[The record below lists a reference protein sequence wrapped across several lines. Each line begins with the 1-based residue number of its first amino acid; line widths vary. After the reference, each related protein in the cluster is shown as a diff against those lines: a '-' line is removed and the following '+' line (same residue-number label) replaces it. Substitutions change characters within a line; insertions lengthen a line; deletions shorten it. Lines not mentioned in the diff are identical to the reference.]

1 MKKSKD
7 LGVYDVAI
15 IGLGV
20 AGSNLAANLKP
31 HLKVIAIDKKDKEGD
46 CFDDNFH
53 KPCGGLLS
61 EGGQKALAKQGLNL
75 PNEVLV
81 NPQIFAINT
90 IDFGFKH
97 ASYIQKGYVN
107 MERHKFDLWL
117 KGLILS
123 HIHSFHCAYFKSIKK
138 DGTLYQVYFK
148 QEQGNVESN
157 TQYYTCKA
165 RIVVGADGAKSH
177 IRRFLYP
184 HLQTQSLVCIQQWYK
199 EHNKPMLS
207 CIFDKTLTPSYSW
220 SMSKDGYFIFGGAY
234 PHAHCKTAF
243 NTQKARLEG
252 LGFTFTEVLKQEAC
266 LVLQPQR
273 WRDFVRG
280 RSGIFLIGEAAGFIN
295 ASTLEGIS
303 GALHSSRILS
313 EVLNGIKSCNK
324 GESSVELDSKTL
336 ENLHSAYSK
345 RTRLL
350 VLKTLFRHYVRYPFM
365 FITPLRR
372 IILFCGILRVRPGMM
387 RDKII

>member
-1 MKKSKD
+1 MEKSKD

-90 IDFGFKH
+90 IDFGFKY

-117 KGLILS
+117 KGLIPS
-123 HIHSFHCAYFKSIKK
+123 HIHSFHRAYFKSIQKE
-138 DGTLYQVYFK
+138 GAFYQVHFK
-148 QEQGNVESN
+148 QEQDSLESS
-157 TQYYTCKA
+157 TQSYTCKV

-184 HLQTQSLVCIQQWYK
+184 CFSVFALQ
-199 EHNKPMLS
+199 
-207 CIFDKTLTPSYSW
+207 
-220 SMSKDGYFIFGGAY
+220 
-234 PHAHCKTAF
+234 
-243 NTQKARLEG
+243 R
-252 LGFTFTEVLKQEAC
+252 
-266 LVLQPQR
+266 
-273 WRDFVRG
+273 
-280 RSGIFLIGEAAGFIN
+280 
-295 ASTLEGIS
+295 
-303 GALHSSRILS
+303 
-313 EVLNGIKSCNK
+313 
-324 GESSVELDSKTL
+324 
-336 ENLHSAYSK
+336 
-345 RTRLL
+345 
-350 VLKTLFRHYVRYPFM
+350 
-365 FITPLRR
+365 
-372 IILFCGILRVRPGMM
+372 
-387 RDKII
+387 